1 VSAGDDRPAPDRQR
15 IVVLVG
21 LPGSGKSTWAAR
33 TGLPALSSDTIRKWL
48 ADDETDQ
55 SIHYRVF
62 LTLRYLLRHRLAIGR
77 PVTCIDATNLT
88 RDERRP
94 YLDIGRVFG
103 CEVEAVCFDVPLE
116 VCRRRNAGRAR
127 VVPSDALEKMAQKL
141 CPPSLEEGFT
151 RVTVVRDA

>member
-1 VSAGDDRPAPDRQR
+1 MSAGAEPAAPAGQR
-15 IVVLVG
+15 IIVLVG

-48 ADDETDQ
+48 ADDEADQ

-77 PVTCIDATNLT
+77 PLTAIDATNLT

-94 YLDIGRVFG
+94 YLEIGRVFG
-103 CEVEAVCFDVPLE
+103 CEVEAVYFDVPLD
-116 VCRRRNAGRAR
+116 VCRRRNASRAR
-127 VVPSDALEKMAQKL
+127 VVPTDALEKMAQKL
-141 CPPSLEEGFT
+141 VPPSLEEGFT